1 LTAVHRYPFPDSP
14 DFEPTEVAEIRC
26 AHCGANIS
34 SANSALQARDISFG
48 DYFVPGRPVFLTGEG
63 HRLNTWDAGRFAIL
77 AILYHSL
84 LGLAKLQEVYGSF
97 VRNGDDTTATR
108 ILTWVGPG

>member
-1 LTAVHRYPFPDSP
+1 VPAIRSNLNLITATVTCTHCHKLTAVHRYPFPDSP

-77 AILYHSL
+77 AILYH
-84 LGLAKLQEVYGSF
+84 
-97 VRNGDDTTATR
+97 
-108 ILTWVGPG
+108 